1 MCRIVAQKSVSFF
14 RNAFSNI
21 QDHNSRFG
29 LKEENINS
37 DYVTLSNLTRH
48 DSITA
53 AQVTV
58 IPILMDNATQS
69 ILQELEVCLLS
80 VIFKRMLEAV
90 GYFTEAVS
98 DDKTFIAEA
107 GVNMLPKL
115 RHFKQKIA

>member
-53 AQVTV
+53 AQVLV
-58 IPILMDNATQS
+58 IPILMDNASQS
-69 ILQELEVCLLS
+69 ILQELEICLLS
-80 VIFKRMLEAV
+80 VIFTRMLEAV

-107 GVNMLPKL
+107 GVNMLSKL